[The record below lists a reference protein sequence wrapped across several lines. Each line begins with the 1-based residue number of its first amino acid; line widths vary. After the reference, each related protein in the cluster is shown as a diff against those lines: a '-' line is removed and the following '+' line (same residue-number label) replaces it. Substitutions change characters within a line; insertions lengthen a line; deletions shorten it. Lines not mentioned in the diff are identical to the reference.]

1 MRRTEKGEVAMW
13 MDIDPES
20 ALIRSRIAEAYREA
34 ELRGLV
40 RQAKS
45 ANHSDRRGSAL
56 RQRIVR
62 AASRLWPKRRTE
74 RTVFP

>member
-1 MRRTEKGEVAMW
+1 MW
-13 MDIDPES
+13 IDTDPES
-20 ALIRSRIAEAYREA
+20 ALARCRIAEAYREA

-45 ANHSDRRGSAL
+45 ANHSDTRGSAL

-62 AASRLWPKRRTE
+62 AASRLWPRRRIE
-74 RTVFP
+74 RTVLP